1 MMSLL
6 KYSKSGLLFILIFLS
21 CGVVVAQNH
30 SLTVQI
36 SNIKEKKGN
45 IVISVFNNVK
55 SFLKEGEEFF
65 KKTIPVKDRNMT
77 ITFVDLPSGY
87 YAVALYHDENGDHA
101 CNKNILGIP
110 KEWFGFSKN
119 FSPLLRAPRFDEIK
133 ILLQKNDTI
142 PIKMIRL

>member
-1 MMSLL
+1 MNLL
-6 KYSKSGLLFILIFLS
+6 KYIKNGLLLILILLS
-21 CGVVVAQNH
+21 CSLIVAQNH
-30 SLTVQI
+30 SLTVQVT
-36 SNIKEKKGN
+36 NVKEKKGN
-45 IVISVFNNVK
+45 IVISIFNNVK
-55 SFLKEGEEFF
+55 SFLKEGEEFI
-65 KKTIPVKDRNMT
+65 KKTIPVKEHTIT

-87 YAVALYHDENGDHA
+87 YSVALYHDENGDHV

>member
-1 MMSLL
+1 MNLL
-6 KYSKSGLLFILIFLS
+6 KYIKNGLLLILILFS
-21 CGVVVAQNH
+21 CSLIVAQNH
-30 SLTVQI
+30 SLTVQVT
-36 SNIKEKKGN
+36 NVKEKKGN
-45 IVISVFNNVK
+45 MVISIFNNVK
-55 SFLKEGEEFF
+55 SFLKDGEEFI
-65 KKTIPVKDRNMT
+65 KKTIPVNEHTIT

-87 YAVALYHDENGDHA
+87 YAVALYHDENGDKV

>member
-1 MMSLL
+1 
-6 KYSKSGLLFILIFLS
+6 
-21 CGVVVAQNH
+21 
-30 SLTVQI
+30 
-36 SNIKEKKGN
+36 
-45 IVISVFNNVK
+45 VK
-55 SFLKEGEEFF
+55 SFLKDGEEFI
-65 KKTIPVKDRNMT
+65 KKTIPVKEHTIT

-87 YAVALYHDENGDHA
+87 YAVALYHDENGDHV